1 MILSSLLGA
10 AAVMQTAQQ
19 PSEPVT
25 LLVNYVERPSDA
37 EVDWYREQGAT
48 IKYRYDSIPTLA
60 VILDA
65 SQIEAV
71 SERPGVTYVEGDS
84 TFEVFDINNI

>member
-37 EVDWYREQGAT
+37 EVDWYRAQGAT
-48 IKYRYDSIPTLA
+48 VKYLYDSIPTLA
-60 VILDA
+60 
-65 SQIEAV
+65 
-71 SERPGVTYVEGDS
+71 GS
-84 TFEVFDINNI
+84 TFFLQAVENSSNTSQVVPVVVQ